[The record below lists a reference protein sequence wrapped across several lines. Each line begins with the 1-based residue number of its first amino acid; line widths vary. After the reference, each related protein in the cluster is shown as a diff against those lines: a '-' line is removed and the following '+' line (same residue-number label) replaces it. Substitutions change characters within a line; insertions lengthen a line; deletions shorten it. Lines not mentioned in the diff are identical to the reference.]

1 MYVNSNKVLEY
12 VERHKLDKPIIA
24 FDSEKEMNAEHEYV
38 CMLTFDHLQTQSVK
52 EQRAF
57 ANQFLGQYLSQ
68 RWWHSYEP
76 YLLGMLDVFYTLG
89 FVQHSN
95 RKTYRKCKKL
105 MVESERPEKHTDLLD
120 TEKAQDMLQ
129 KLRQDCPDLHDSV
142 RQSVARMWA
151 AGCIPEEKSSKKPLT
166 GSEKRKLK
174 AMMPIDTKSL
184 PRPQELP
191 AQDYHGFIEI
201 SDKAPELPFVKG
213 AAPVSISADK

>member
-1 MYVNSNKVLEY
+1 MYVNSNKVLDY

-24 FDSEKEMNAEHEYV
+24 FDGEKEMNAEHEYV

-89 FVQHSN
+89 FVQHTN

-105 MVESERPEKHTDLLD
+105 MVESERPEKQTDLLD
-120 TEKAQDMLQ
+120 SEKAQDMLA
-129 KLRQDCPDLHDSV
+129 KLRQDLPEMHDSI
-142 RQSVARMWA
+142 RQGIARMWA
-151 AGCIPEEKSSKKPLT
+151 AGCIPEESKKPLT
-166 GSEKRKLK
+166 GSEKRRLK
-174 AMMPIDTKSL
+174 AMMPIDSKSL
-184 PRPQELP
+184 PKPKELP
-191 AQDYHGFIEI
+191 PQDFYGAIEI
-201 SDKAPELPFVKG
+201 SDTAPELPYARG
-213 AAPVSISADK
+213 AAPISLSAET